1 MYEHDS
7 YRELLKS
14 RDEFKNAFIKQ
25 EKSLNEKKEKLFK
38 NKDPSNF
45 KKWGYLGDVND
56 IVKVHE
62 KLLTNKDAA
71 FTFMLQKDSKD
82 LELHREELS
91 FYSN

>member
-38 NKDPSNF
+38 NKDL

-62 KLLTNKDAA
+62 KLLTNKEAA
-71 FTFMLQKDSKD
+71 FTFML
-82 LELHREELS
+82 
-91 FYSN
+91 